1 LIDFLRPL
9 DWSTRGLKEE
19 KGEGKGKGNEGDGG
33 AGGSVVIEGGDG

>member
-1 LIDFLRPL
+1 LIDFLRL
-9 DWSTRGLKEE
+9 LGLSTRGLKEE